1 MKCIVLDKVYI
12 PGIGMGPILTPFD
25 ANGRGIRTL
34 IKNVSKNFIIFPD
47 EDIEKYK
54 DLIQSSSKKVE
65 EPVVEEVIEGTVEE
79 EIVEEVIEEVIE
91 ESVAEEVIEE
101 AVEEP
106 VAEEIV
112 EEVVEEPVA
121 EEAKFYT
128 REELEE
134 MTVAELKKILDELGI
149 GYLYKDTKTTLINK
163 ILAN

>member
-1 MKCIVLDKVYI
+1 MKCIILDKVYI

-25 ANGRGIRTL
+25 VNGRGIRTL

-65 EPVVEEVIEGTVEE
+65 EPVVEEVTEEVVEE
-79 EIVEEVIEEVIE
+79 EPIAEV
-91 ESVAEEVIEE
+91 
-101 AVEEP
+101 
-106 VAEEIV
+106 V
-112 EEVVEEPVA
+112 EEVVEEEPVA

-128 REELEE
+128 REELET
-134 MTVAELKKILDELGI
+134 MTVSELKKILDELGI
-149 GYLYKDTKTTLINK
+149 GYAYKDTKAVLINK

>member
-25 ANGRGIRTL
+25 VNGRGIRTL

-65 EPVVEEVIEGTVEE
+65 EPVVEEVIEEVVEE
-79 EIVEEVIEEVIE
+79 PI
-91 ESVAEEVIEE
+91 AEEVIEE
-101 AVEEP
+101 AVEEEP
-106 VAEEIV
+106 IAEVV
-112 EEVVEEPVA
+112 EEVV

-128 REELEE
+128 REELET
-134 MTVAELKKILDELGI
+134 MTVSELKKILDELGI
-149 GYLYKDTKTTLINK
+149 GYAYKDTKAVLINK

>member
-1 MKCIVLDKVYI
+1 MKCIILDKVYI

-25 ANGRGIRTL
+25 VNGRGIRTL

-65 EPVVEEVIEGTVEE
+65 EPVVEEVIEEVVEE
-79 EIVEEVIEEVIE
+79 PVV
-91 ESVAEEVIEE
+91 EEVIEE
-101 AVEEP
+101 AVEEESI
-106 VAEEIV
+106 AEVV
-112 EEVVEEPVA
+112 EEVVEEEPVA

-128 REELEE
+128 REELET
-134 MTVAELKKILDELGI
+134 MTVSELKKILDELGI
-149 GYLYKDTKTTLINK
+149 GYAYKDTKAVLINK

>member
-1 MKCIVLDKVYI
+1 MKCIILDKVYI

-25 ANGRGIRTL
+25 VNGRGIRTL

-65 EPVVEEVIEGTVEE
+65 EPVVEEVIEEVVEE
-79 EIVEEVIEEVIE
+79 P
-91 ESVAEEVIEE
+91 VAEEVIEE
-101 AVEEP
+101 AVEE
-106 VAEEIV
+106 
-112 EEVVEEPVA
+112 EPIA

-128 REELEE
+128 REELEI
-134 MTVAELKKILDELGI
+134 MTVSELKKILDELGI
-149 GYLYKDTKTTLINK
+149 GYAYKDTKAVLINK

>member
-25 ANGRGIRTL
+25 VNGRGIRTL

-65 EPVVEEVIEGTVEE
+65 EPVVEEVIEEVVEE
-79 EIVEEVIEEVIE
+79 PVVEEVIEEV
-91 ESVAEEVIEE
+91 
-101 AVEEP
+101 VE
-106 VAEEIV
+106 
-112 EEVVEEPVA
+112 EEPVA

-128 REELEE
+128 REELET
-134 MTVAELKKILDELGI
+134 MTVSELKKILDELGI
-149 GYLYKDTKTTLINK
+149 GYAYKDTKAVLINK

>member
-25 ANGRGIRTL
+25 VNGRGIRTL

-65 EPVVEEVIEGTVEE
+65 EPVVEEVIEEVVEE
-79 EIVEEVIEEVIE
+79 EPIAEV
-91 ESVAEEVIEE
+91 
-101 AVEEP
+101 
-106 VAEEIV
+106 V
-112 EEVVEEPVA
+112 EEVVEEEPVA

-128 REELEE
+128 REELET
-134 MTVAELKKILDELGI
+134 MTVSELKKILDELGI
-149 GYLYKDTKTTLINK
+149 GYAYKDTKAVLINK

>member
-1 MKCIVLDKVYI
+1 MKCIILDKVYI

-25 ANGRGIRTL
+25 VNGRGIRTL

-65 EPVVEEVIEGTVEE
+65 EPVVEEVIE
-79 EIVEEVIEEVIE
+79 EV
-91 ESVAEEVIEE
+91 
-101 AVEEP
+101 VEEP
-106 VAEEIV
+106 IAEVV
-112 EEVVEEPVA
+112 EEVVEEEPVA

-128 REELEE
+128 REELET
-134 MTVAELKKILDELGI
+134 MTVSELKKILDELGI
-149 GYLYKDTKTTLINK
+149 GYAYKDTKAVLINK